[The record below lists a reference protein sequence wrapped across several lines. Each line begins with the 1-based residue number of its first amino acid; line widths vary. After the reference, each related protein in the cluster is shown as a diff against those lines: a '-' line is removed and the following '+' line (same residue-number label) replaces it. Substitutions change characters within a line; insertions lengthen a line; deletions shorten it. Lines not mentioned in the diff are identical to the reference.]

1 MEKIKQLSEYCLN
14 CKTKPCQK
22 ACPLGND
29 IPEFIKNVKEENYEQ
44 AYKVL
49 SKTTVLESICG
60 RICPHMSQCMGS
72 CVRGIKSEPVSIG
85 ELEAFVGD
93 LAIKNNYEMDYNIF
107 ENSIDN
113 NLENSMERTAEKNY
127 EDSIQRNSGKNTD
140 DSIQRNVEIDKK
152 NITKKIAI
160 IGSGPAGLTCA
171 AFLAR
176 KGFNV
181 TIYEKHEKLGGILRH
196 GIPEF
201 RLDKNIL
208 DNTIQK
214 ILDLGINVKY
224 NIELGVDI
232 SLQELTNQ
240 YDSIFIAIG
249 ANIPWKMG
257 IEGEELKG
265 VYGGN
270 SLLENS
276 TYSKCKKI
284 GNFKNSEYNKTKN
297 SKTHPDYTGK
307 NLAIIGGG
315 NVAMDCARTINKMGA
330 KKVTVIYRRAEEQMP
345 AERKEIEDAKSEGVE
360 FLFQTNIIKILG
372 EDKVEKIE
380 CIKTQLVQKEG
391 DSRLSPVDIEN
402 SNFQLDMDYVVM
414 AIGAAVEDEIVNSL
428 GLECD
433 RKGYIKVNENFET
446 SMKNVYAGGD
456 VAGGKST
463 VAWAARSGRDVAENI
478 RRNLKNEY
486 TI

>member
-1 MEKIKQLSEYCLN
+1 MENIKELSEYCLN
-14 CKTKPCQK
+14 CKIKPCQK
-22 ACPLGND
+22 GCPLGND
-29 IPEFIKNVKEENYEQ
+29 IPEFIKNIKEENYEQ

-49 SKTTVLESICG
+49 SKTSVLESICG

-72 CVRGIKSEPVSIG
+72 CIRGIKSQPVSIG
-85 ELEAFVGD
+85 ELEAFIGD
-93 LAIKNNYEMDYNIF
+93 LAIKNNYKMDDIEY
-107 ENSIDN
+107 
-113 NLENSMERTAEKNY
+113 EKNG
-127 EDSIQRNSGKNTD
+127 IK
-140 DSIQRNVEIDKK
+140 V
-152 NITKKIAI
+152 AI

-176 KGFNV
+176 KGFDV
-181 TIYEKHEKLGGILRH
+181 TIYEKHEKLGGILRY

-208 DNTIQK
+208 DNVINK
-214 ILDLGINVKY
+214 ILDLGITVKC
-224 NIELGVDI
+224 NIELGVNI
-232 SLQELTNQ
+232 SLEELTKQ
-240 YDSIFIAIG
+240 YDSIFLAIG

-257 IEGEELKG
+257 IQGEDLHG

-276 TYSKCKKI
+276 I
-284 GNFKNSEYNKTKN
+284 
-297 SKTHPDYTGK
+297 HPNYTGK
-307 NLAIIGGG
+307 NVAIIGGG

-345 AERKEIEDAKSEGVE
+345 AERKEIEDAKNEGVE

-372 EDKVEKIE
+372 ENKVQKIE

-391 DSRLSPVDIEN
+391 DNRLSPVDIEN
-402 SNFQLDMDYVVM
+402 SNFELNMDYVVM
-414 AIGAAVEDEIVNSL
+414 AIGSTVEEKVVNNL

-433 RKGYIKVNENFET
+433 RKGYIKVNENYET

-456 VAGGKST
+456 VAGGKAT
-463 VAWAARSGRDVAENI
+463 VAWAARSGRDVAEI
-478 RRNLKNEY
+478 IIKEY
-486 TI
+486 NK